1 MFLKNNLFDDFFD
14 DFNLAPVVGKMDVID
29 DDDKYVIEIEL
40 PGFTKEDIKI
50 SLNDNK
56 LTVTAETEEIKE
68 ERKYVHRER
77 FFNKTSRIIWVNN
90 DVTEKDILP
99 KLENG
104 VLTLEIKKPEE
115 KKPIDIKIK

>member
-56 LTVTAETEEIKE
+56 LTVTAEKEEIKE